1 MKQFIMSIIY
11 GITVAFILIMLTK
24 KFNSNE
30 QNVELYFQKNRLKL
44 GCERNKL

>member
-1 MKQFIMSIIY
+1 MKQFIMPIIY

-30 QNVELYFQKNRLKL
+30 QNVELYIPKESTKTWM
-44 GCERNKL
+44 